1 MNTIKLKCH
10 PKIKTKKLCLTKQIL
25 YLKKLWNKRH
35 PDKKIQ
41 TNNINKI
48 KIKLKYYN
56 SLCNNELCIKKIINK
71 KIRNDI
77 FAPFTPK
84 TWKLDKN
91 TWLNSLD
98 IINVMKQYE
107 ETYKDFIFI
116 GPSPIDFDSTYNN
129 RCVWDDLCNFNI
141 NTNKKYIGFIF
152 NLDPHYKKGSHWVC
166 MYIDLYEK
174 NILYF
179 DSNGTK
185 IPNEIKILKDRIMK
199 EYKGKLK
206 YYDNYGLKHQKTNTE
221 CGMYCLY
228 TIISLLT
235 KKKKIDYFIKKKK
248 DNKKVKKYREIYFN
262 NI

>member
-1 MNTIKLKCH
+1 M
-10 PKIKTKKLCLTKQIL
+10 TKQIL

-116 GPSPIDFDSTYNN
+116 G
-129 RCVWDDLCNFNI
+129 
-141 NTNKKYIGFIF
+141 
-152 NLDPHYKKGSHWVC
+152 
-166 MYIDLYEK
+166 
-174 NILYF
+174 
-179 DSNGTK
+179 
-185 IPNEIKILKDRIMK
+185 
-199 EYKGKLK
+199 
-206 YYDNYGLKHQKTNTE
+206 
-221 CGMYCLY
+221 
-228 TIISLLT
+228 LLS
-235 KKKKIDYFIKKKK
+235 
-248 DNKKVKKYREIYFN
+248 
-262 NI
+262 